1 MVRHKCARLMIL
13 QSKKSEVPRLVNEVI
28 KIPLLPLRGMLLYPY
43 MFAHLDVGRDRSI
56 QAIHEAMSNSDKLLF
71 LSMQKDPQT
80 DEPEPEDI
88 YEVGTVAIVKQRLQL
103 PGGSIRILVEG
114 LYRARML
121 RCSQTKPYMFAELVP
136 LKETVEASAE
146 ELEALMRLVHN
157 SFEELSRL
165 DKKIPPEALA
175 ALDLD
180 DEPQHFADMVA
191 GALSLKLPDRQ
202 ALLEEA
208 SINKRLELLL
218 HLSRREKELLELER
232 DISARV
238 RQQMEKNQ
246 KEYYLRE
253 QIKAIQQELGDKD
266 DRSSEVEELRHRIEE
281 SKLPPEILERV
292 NRELDRLARMPSM
305 VAEAMVVRNYI
316 DWVLDLPWSKETTDR
331 IDLQEAKAILEA
343 DHYGL
348 EEAKERVLEYLA
360 SHKLK
365 AGLKGPILCLV
376 GPPGVGKTSLARSMA
391 RCLGRQFVRMS
402 LGGIRDEAEIRGH
415 RRTYIGAMP
424 GRIIQLIKQAG
435 SKNPLFLL
443 DEIDKLGSDFR
454 GDPSSALLEALDPEQ
469 NVHFSDHY
477 IEAPFDLSHV
487 MFITTANVQYDIPRP
502 LLDRME
508 IISVSSYTE
517 EEKLQIA
524 LQHLLPKQIKEHGL
538 EEAGLFVSDNA
549 MRSIIRQYTREAG
562 VRELERKL
570 AKICR
575 RVGHDLVLGEIPP
588 FKVTQ
593 GNIESY
599 LGIPRFSY
607 GKIDKEPQVGVVTGL
622 AWTEVG
628 GDLLQIEV
636 QTLPGKGKMTI
647 TGQLG
652 DIMKESAQAGFTYIR
667 SIGQQLGIA
676 DNIEEST
683 DFHIHVPEGAIP
695 KDGPS
700 AGTAMAA
707 ALASQL
713 TGRQIASD
721 LAMTGEVTLRG
732 HVLAVGG
739 IKEKILAAHRGG
751 CRQVILPLE
760 NKKDMEDIPSNIRKK
775 LKLHFVKSMQEVL
788 DLALLPMH

>member
-1 MVRHKCARLMIL
+1 MIL